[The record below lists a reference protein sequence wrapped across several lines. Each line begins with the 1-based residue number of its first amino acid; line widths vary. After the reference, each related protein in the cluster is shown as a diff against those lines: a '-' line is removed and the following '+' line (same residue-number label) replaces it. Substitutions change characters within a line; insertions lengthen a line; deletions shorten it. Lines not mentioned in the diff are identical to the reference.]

1 MTSHA
6 LLPAGRLLAYG
17 GPIIGLAFL
26 LFVVQFYFLKFATDV
41 LLLPPAWMG
50 ALFAVAKLW
59 DAASNPL
66 IGSWSDRTR
75 TRLGRRRPF
84 LLATLPLLVATYV
97 MLWNPPLGLSTAP
110 LSIWVGVALLA
121 FFAAYALYAIPHAAL
136 GAELSGD
143 SHQRTRL
150 FGAKQ
155 ISFTLGMLL
164 AFGAIQAAMN
174 APDPRAAAGAMAIPG
189 ALAAVALLAV
199 TPLAIREPAARPPGG
214 QSLWGGMRDVARN
227 RAARILLTV
236 WFVESLGVGAVGTMA
251 PYVSQY
257 LLERPD
263 VVGTLP
269 AAYVLAGAAS
279 IPLWVRASLRFGAR
293 DTWLV
298 AMLVAAA
305 AFGGMLAISSGD
317 VPLAIGLLIVAGAA
331 MGCGSVLSSS
341 LMADIIDLD
350 AQETGERR
358 EGIYS
363 AALLFAL
370 KIGNSLATAATG
382 AVLGAVDFAPNAAQS
397 AESLFGMRLLFGGM
411 PCLGFLLGAALFR
424 TFPLGGRPA
433 PADRTGHTA

>member
-6 LLPAGRLLAYG
+6 LPTRRLLLYG
-17 GPIIGLAFL
+17 GPIIGLAYL
-26 LFVVQFYFLKFATDV
+26 LFFVQFYFLKFATDV
-41 LLLPPAWMG
+41 LLLSPALVG
-50 ALFAVAKLW
+50 GLFALAKLW
-59 DAASNPL
+59 DAFSNPL

-84 LLATLPLLVATYV
+84 LIGTLPLLAATYV
-97 MLWNPPLGLSTAP
+97 MLWNPPLALAAGPQLA
-110 LSIWVGVALLA
+110 WVGVALLA
-121 FFAAYALYAIPHAAL
+121 FFSAYAFYAIPHAAL
-136 GAELSGD
+136 GAELSSD

-150 FGAKQ
+150 FAAKQ

-164 AFGAIQAAMN
+164 AFGAIQMAMN
-174 APDPRAAAGAMAIPG
+174 APDPRAAAGAMAVPG
-189 ALAAVALLAV
+189 TLAAVALLAV
-199 TPLAIREPAARPPGG
+199 TPLWIREPRAVRDGG
-214 QSLWGGMRDVARN
+214 QSLWSGLRDVGRN
-227 RAARILLTV
+227 PAARVLLTV
-236 WFVESLGVGAVGTMA
+236 WFLESLGVGAVGTMA

-269 AAYVLAGAAS
+269 AAYVLAGVVS
-279 IPLWVRASLRFGAR
+279 IPLWVRASRRFGAR
-293 DTWLV
+293 ATWLA
-298 AMLVAAA
+298 AMLLAAA
-305 AFGGMLAISSGD
+305 AFGGMLAIGSGD

-350 AQETGERR
+350 EHRTGERK

-382 AVLGAVDFAPNAAQS
+382 AVLAVADFTPNATQS
-397 AESLFGMRLLFGGM
+397 DESLWGMRLLFGGM
-411 PCLGFLLGAALFR
+411 PCLGFLVGAALFR
-424 TFPLGGRPA
+424 SFPLGERPPA
-433 PADRTGHTA
+433 PSVPVLS

>member
-1 MTSHA
+1 MPSPA
-6 LLPAGRLLAYG
+6 PLPARRLLTYG
-17 GPIIGLAFL
+17 GPIIGLAYL

-50 ALFAVAKLW
+50 MLFALAKLW

-75 TRLGRRRPF
+75 SRLGRRRPF
-84 LLATLPLLVATYV
+84 LLATLPPLIVTYV
-97 MLWNPPLGLSTAP
+97 MLWNPPAGLSTGS
-110 LSIWVGVALLA
+110 LSLWVAVALLA

-143 SHQRTRL
+143 SHERTRL

-174 APDPRAAAGAMAIPG
+174 APDPRAAAGAMAIPT
-189 ALAAVALLAV
+189 AVAAAALLAI
-199 TPLAIREPAARPPGG
+199 TPLALREPPIRDGG
-214 QSLWGGMRDVARN
+214 HSLRGGLRDVARN
-227 RAARILLTV
+227 RAARLLLVV
-236 WFVESLGVGAVGTMA
+236 WFIESFGVGAVGTMA

-269 AAYVLAGAAS
+269 AAYVLAGVVA
-279 IPLWVRASLRFGAR
+279 IPLWVRASRRFGAR

-298 AMLVAAA
+298 AMVLAAA
-305 AFGGMLAISSGD
+305 AFGGMMAIGSGD
-317 VPLAIGLLIVAGAA
+317 VELAIGLLVVAGAA
-331 MGCGSVLSSS
+331 MGCGSVLSQS
-341 LMADIIDLD
+341 LLADIIDLD
-350 AQETGERR
+350 ERHTGERK

-363 AALLFAL
+363 AALLFAF
-370 KIGNSLATAATG
+370 KIGNSLATAVTG
-382 AVLGAVDFAPNAAQS
+382 AVLGLVDFTPNTAQS

-411 PCLGFLLGAALFR
+411 PCLGFLLGALIFR
-424 TFPLGGRPA
+424 RFPLGQRP
-433 PADRTGHTA
+433 PAAS